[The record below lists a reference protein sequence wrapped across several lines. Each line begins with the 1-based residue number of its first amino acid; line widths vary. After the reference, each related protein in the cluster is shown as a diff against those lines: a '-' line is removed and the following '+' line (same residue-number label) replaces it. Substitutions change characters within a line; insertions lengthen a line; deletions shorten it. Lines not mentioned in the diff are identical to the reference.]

1 VITNTVGALLYT
13 LPWTLPPVIAALRAR
28 RSRSLDDVPA
38 TAPDDA
44 PFVSVVIPARNE
56 RRNIERCARSVLT
69 SAYPSFEVIVVDD
82 HSTDGTGE
90 VARAIAATDTRL
102 RVIESEPLP
111 AGWFGKQ
118 WACANGAGVARG
130 DLLLFTDADT
140 WHRSDLLP
148 RAVNALR
155 QRDADLLTI
164 GGHQEMHSFWER
176 VIQPQMFGLLALR
189 YGGTEEVSN
198 TRKPEHAIANGQ
210 FILVRRST
218 YDAMGGHERVRDRV
232 AEDLSMAQEWVRA
245 GRRIAL
251 MLAVDQFSTHM
262 YASLAELIGGWR
274 KNIFAGGR
282 TAAVGGRVGHLLF
295 PLALLAVPIIGLAP
309 VVVLTL
315 CAFGVLS
322 TSWLVWSALCVAASL
337 VYWAG
342 IYRFMRESAFNALL
356 YPLGLVMF
364 GYIALGSVLRGQRVE
379 WKNREYVSS

>member
-1 VITNTVGALLYT
+1 MTGVVVPLLSS
-13 LPWTLPPVIAALRAR
+13 LPWTLPPIVAALRAR
-28 RSRSLDDVPA
+28 RSCSLDDVPA
-38 TAPDDA
+38 DVPGDA

-69 SAYPSFEVIVVDD
+69 AAYPSFEVIVVDD

-90 VARAIAATDTRL
+90 IARAIARDDERL
-102 RVIESEPLP
+102 RVIESDPLP

-118 WACANGAGVARG
+118 WACANGARVARG
-130 DLLLFTDADT
+130 DLVLFTDADT

-155 QRDADLLTI
+155 QRDVDLLTI

-198 TRKPEHAIANGQ
+198 TRDPEHAIANGQ
-210 FILVRRST
+210 FILVRRPV

-232 AEDLSMAQEWVRA
+232 AEDLSLAQEWVRA
-245 GRRIAL
+245 GRRMVL

-262 YASLAELIGGWR
+262 YASLRELVGGWR

-282 TAAVGGRVGHLLF
+282 TAAVGGRVGQLLF
-295 PLALLAVPIIGLAP
+295 PLALLSVPIIGLAP
-309 VVVLTL
+309 IVALVLSAL
-315 CAFGVLS
+315 GVLG
-322 TSWLVWSALCVAASL
+322 TPWLIWSVVCVAASL
-337 VYWAG
+337 VYWSG
-342 IYRFMRESAFNALL
+342 IYHFMREPIFTALL

-364 GYIALGSVLRGQRVE
+364 GYIALGSVMRGQRVE
-379 WKNREYVSS
+379 WKNRQYTSS